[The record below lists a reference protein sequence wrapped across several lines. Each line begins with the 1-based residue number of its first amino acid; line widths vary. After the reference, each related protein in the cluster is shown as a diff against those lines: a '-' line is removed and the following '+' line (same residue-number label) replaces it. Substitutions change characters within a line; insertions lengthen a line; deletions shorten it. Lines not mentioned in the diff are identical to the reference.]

1 MKRVLDLPEQGTL
14 LVSTDIQG
22 NLRDFHR
29 VVSIFEETR
38 EVDPDT
44 VLVFTGDLVH
54 GPEIEPDAWPEH
66 LGSFYHGD
74 STTVLDEAFLLSEK
88 YPNHVHYLLGN
99 HEHAHIGGPI
109 VGKFFL
115 DEAARL
121 EQIMGADRTARMNE
135 WMETWPLVAI
145 AAAARI
151 VLLHAAPHAAIR
163 SRRDID
169 ELSLDSLRDLSP
181 LDVPS
186 RTILGA
192 LLWARSTSRAR
203 AKAFLRAL
211 GDDLTT
217 TIFGH
222 DVVREGY
229 AVDDPHRL
237 CVSTSFGCFDGD
249 KVYVKWDLADPAAS
263 AHDVATRGLHRLWPD
278 EPAVYLEPS
287 LRLGSKPPCK

>member
-1 MKRVLDLPEQGTL
+1 MVKRVLDLPDHGTM

-22 NLRDFHR
+22 NARDFR
-29 VVSIFEETR
+29 RMVALFEATLAE
-38 EVDPDT
+38 DPDAM
-44 VLVFTGDLVH
+44 LVFTGDLVH
-54 GPEIEPDAWPEH
+54 GPEIDVEAWPDH
-66 LGSFYHGD
+66 LGSFYVGD
-74 STTVLDEAFLLSEK
+74 STAVLEEAYELSRR
-88 YPNHVHYLLGN
+88 YPQKVHYLLGN

-145 AAAARI
+145 AEKAGI

-163 SRRDID
+163 SRTDVD
-169 ELSLDSLRDLSP
+169 DLSLDSLRDLSP

-186 RTILGA
+186 RSILGA

-203 AKAFLRAL
+203 ARAFLRAL
-211 GDDLTT
+211 GDGLTT
-217 TIFGH
+217 AIFGH

-249 KVYVKWDLADPAAS
+249 KVYVQWDLAEPAAS
-263 AHDVATRGLHRLWPD
+263 AHDVATRGLRRLWP
-278 EPAVYLEPS
+278 EAPPVYLEAA
-287 LRLGSKPPCK
+287 LR

>member
-1 MKRVLDLPEQGTL
+1 MTRVLDLPERGTMI
-14 LVSTDIQG
+14 VSTDIQG
-22 NLRDFHR
+22 NLRDFRR
-29 VVSIFEETR
+29 VVAVFRETL
-38 EVDPDT
+38 EDDPDA

-54 GPEIEPDAWPEH
+54 GPEIEADAWPDH
-66 LGSFYHGD
+66 LGSFYLGD
-74 STTVLDEAFLLSEK
+74 STTVLDEAHALARELPGK
-88 YPNHVHYLLGN
+88 VHYLLGN

-145 AAAARI
+145 AKRARI

-163 SRRDID
+163 SRKDIED
-169 ELSLDSLRDLSP
+169 LSLDSLRDLSP

-211 GDDLTT
+211 GEELTT

-249 KVYVKWDLADPAAS
+249 KVYVKWDLATPAAS

-278 EPAVYLEPS
+278 EPAVYLETK
-287 LRLGSKPPCK
+287 LRSPG